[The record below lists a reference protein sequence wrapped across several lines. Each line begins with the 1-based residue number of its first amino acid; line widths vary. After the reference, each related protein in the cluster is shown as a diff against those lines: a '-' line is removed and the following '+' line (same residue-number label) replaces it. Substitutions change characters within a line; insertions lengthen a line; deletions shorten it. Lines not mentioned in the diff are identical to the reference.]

1 VFVAQSD
8 AITVAKQ
15 LTVPIV
21 AAGIIVDAIA
31 IANVETV
38 AGAVAPDCVLH
49 KAWEARWES
58 RIELARIDAGCEHS
72 ENVSAAA
79 GPVTALTIGMLGA

>member
-1 VFVAQSD
+1 LNSCDFSAFVAQSH

-21 AAGIIVDAIA
+21 ATGIIVDAIA

-38 AGAVAPDCVLH
+38 AGAVAPDGVLH
-49 KAWEARWES
+49 KAWEGLGEG
-58 RIELARIDAGCEHS
+58 RIELPRVDVG
-72 ENVSAAA
+72 
-79 GPVTALTIGMLGA
+79 GK